1 MVEPKRPHVEHLH
14 LPASGDQADAINVD
28 GEASEEAIHDGRAWG
43 PTMESTGTYDMP
55 VDDNHTRAWGPTAQ
69 AMGGY
74 ASTNANNARAW
85 GSAPATYGQGI
96 PPGGRQW
103 EAPMGDGGVDTPLD
117 GPRAWGPT
125 SAENGGRT
133 TDSMEYDREWGEWA
147 QSVDNTLVLVVNAI
161 KETKDMAMAQQIP
174 TWDTVHADHFLEDV
188 KNVVQDYKNGVQEEY
203 VRYMQG
209 AEKIQA
215 HVDLYIAESGKKL
228 EEKFQ
233 RTLDEMQASFLNLMM
248 NKIEELGVDR
258 QWLENLKIRQNELSE
273 MLRAREESIPT
284 HVAKKI
290 DANFAHAEQKFGE
303 FSQKMQKCFE
313 DVDGVK
319 DAMRATFEKCVL
331 IEHLPP
337 VLNDPNLGARIGQVI
352 GGHVQLSHKVQQ
364 LQVGVERILSKIL
377 SGFRVLE
384 TKIHTVHG
392 SAPNSVS
399 TDRHQTDK
407 HDLEEKIR
415 RLERENDGLKNDFK
429 LTTTTLRHDIDGLR
443 RQYEE
448 LRWRSDPFPQP
459 YATLYGQENPRAPP
473 PLSYFLWVRE
483 TKSGFSGP

>member
-1 MVEPKRPHVEHLH
+1 
-14 LPASGDQADAINVD
+14 
-28 GEASEEAIHDGRAWG
+28 
-43 PTMESTGTYDMP
+43 MESTGTYDMP
-55 VDDNHTRAWGPTAQ
+55 VDDNHTRAWGQTAQ

-103 EAPMGDGGVDTPLD
+103 EATMEDGGVDTPLD
-117 GPRAWGPT
+117 RPRAWGPT
-125 SAENGGRT
+125 SAENGGRA

-233 RTLDEMQASFLNLMM
+233 RTLDEMQASLLHLIM
-248 NKIEELGVDR
+248 NKIDELGVDR

-303 FSQKMQKCFE
+303 FSQKNAK
-313 DVDGVK
+313 
-319 DAMRATFEKCVL
+319 VL
-331 IEHLPP
+331 
-337 VLNDPNLGARIGQVI
+337 
-352 GGHVQLSHKVQQ
+352 
-364 LQVGVERILSKIL
+364 
-377 SGFRVLE
+377 
-384 TKIHTVHG
+384 
-392 SAPNSVS
+392 
-399 TDRHQTDK
+399 
-407 HDLEEKIR
+407 
-415 RLERENDGLKNDFK
+415 
-429 LTTTTLRHDIDGLR
+429 
-443 RQYEE
+443 
-448 LRWRSDPFPQP
+448 
-459 YATLYGQENPRAPP
+459 
-473 PLSYFLWVRE
+473 
-483 TKSGFSGP
+483 